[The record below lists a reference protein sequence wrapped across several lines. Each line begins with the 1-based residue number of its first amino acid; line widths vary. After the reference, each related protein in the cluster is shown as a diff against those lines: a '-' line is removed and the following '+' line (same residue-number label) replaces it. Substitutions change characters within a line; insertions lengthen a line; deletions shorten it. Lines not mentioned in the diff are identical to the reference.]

1 MGSGGLTAR
10 FSQDWPAW
18 FWRAIGDATNRS
30 ALDGAGRPRTIGRR
44 FEGRNP
50 STACCGTSRPVLAVS
65 PRWPRLVRV
74 ARRRVLRYG
83 GSPPAQRQRG
93 QPPGVGGAASAAAPR
108 ERARAR
114 PTPGVRTV
122 PPISL
127 ADALGSA
134 VLPVSVHASSYGQS
148 RSAAL
153 RPGWGLGDRVPGGG
167 KRHAGSDPGQDE
179 RRSVQALQ

>member
-83 GSPPAQRQRG
+83 GSLPAQRQRE
-93 QPPGVGGAASAAAPR
+93 QPPGVRAAASAALPAR
-108 ERARAR
+108 ERASQADARSADSPPAFLSLRLRAR
-114 PTPGVRTV
+114 WCSP
-122 PPISL
+122 
-127 ADALGSA
+127 A
-134 VLPVSVHASSYGQS
+134 SVHASSHGQL

-153 RPGWGLGDRVPGGG
+153 RPGWSLGDRVPGGWEASC
-167 KRHAGSDPGQDE
+167 RF
-179 RRSVQALQ
+179 RSRPR